1 MKNIEQE
8 LKIILTEREYSL
20 LAQRADASAQLQTN
34 WYFGYVSMPRDM
46 MVRLR
51 KKGEEFV
58 LCCKRRLNEQDGVTV
73 SDEREQQI
81 TVEHAEYIL
90 TRGVTADEMRKL
102 LGVYVPSPLK
112 LVGKLDTF
120 RTKFVLNGWVL
131 ELDKNVYLDIT
142 DYELEC
148 ENSDVLELNRLK
160 NYLYHTFGILSQPSR
175 PKSERFWEALKR

>member
-102 LGVYVPSPLK
+102 
-112 LVGKLDTF
+112 DTF